1 MCCLMIILL
10 PILPAA
16 GWALYHYEIWW
27 GFYIVGGLL
36 LLWGLQDLFFDKSR
50 GLFSMSNWEF
60 DGVKCFANVLSNVV
74 SWVIGWCYTGSFLDG
89 LILGAYISL
98 PAYMAVSGVLTALFG
113 NGRT

>member
-1 MCCLMIILL
+1 MILLL
-10 PILPAA
+10 PILPVA

-36 LLWGLQDLFFDKSR
+36 LLWGLLDLFFDKSR

-98 PAYMAVSGVLTALFG
+98 PAYMALSGALTVLFEK
-113 NGRT
+113 GR

>member
-1 MCCLMIILL
+1 MIILL

-50 GLFSMSNWEF
+50 GLFSMSN
-60 DGVKCFANVLSNVV
+60 
-74 SWVIGWCYTGSFLDG
+74 
-89 LILGAYISL
+89 
-98 PAYMAVSGVLTALFG
+98 
-113 NGRT
+113 